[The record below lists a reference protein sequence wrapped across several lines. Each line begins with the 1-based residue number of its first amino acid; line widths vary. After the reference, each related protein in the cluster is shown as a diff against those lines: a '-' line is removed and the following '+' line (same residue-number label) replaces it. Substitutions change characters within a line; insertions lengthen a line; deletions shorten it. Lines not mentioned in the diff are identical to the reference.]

1 MSNFNITFTYPWLLL
16 LLIPAAALVLFAYFR
31 ISKKYRRNRNRVLST
46 VLGMIV
52 ATCGVLLVSGI
63 TVNYDEKNRDN
74 EMIVVVDASYS
85 NAERQAEK
93 DQYIRTLLNSAGD
106 VAKVGVVT
114 FGGDVVYA
122 AELTN
127 DPEEAYENYQ
137 SAVTPDRS
145 STNIAAALTFAHGKL
160 SNPKAGKLL
169 LVSDGIETDGDA
181 LTQAAKIAM
190 EGVIV
195 DVVEFSNGNY
205 GKEIQLLQINLPQ
218 ETIVVGQ
225 SVQIELIVQ
234 SSATAD
240 AAITMYD
247 NGDAV
252 SVVNA
257 TLTKGTQ
264 SVFFTHAFKGTGLH
278 QLSFTAKSANDTVS
292 ENNTI
297 YSYVYLDVFDK
308 ILILERG
315 QESSSLE
322 DIAAEAGYK
331 VDVRNISEAPAS
343 LDELREYDQIIL
355 NNVANADMPEGFD
368 EILNEYVYEIGGGL
382 LTVGGVRME
391 NGKEVAN
398 VYNREDMKGTL
409 YQEMLPVEAEDYTP
423 PVAVMLIIDTS
434 GSMGA
439 DVGGGKTQMDEA
451 KESALASL
459 DALDDRDYL
468 GIIKFDNTYEYLLA
482 PTPLSQREKISQTI
496 KNIRFNSLG
505 GTVLTG
511 AIEQAGRVLSAF
523 DGVNKKHIVVVTDG
537 ETSGLDSCISSAKRY
552 YDNYGVTT
560 SIIDY
565 RIDNIKMDMLAAA
578 GNGKHYVAD
587 DGEELANAMRED
599 LSNPEIREYEL
610 KTFQPTYGEYSSI
623 FSGVKEEDIPTL
635 DGFFG
640 TKIKKDAKSLLIGE
654 YGEPIYAQWTYG
666 GIGQKIFLLTE
677 TANDS

>member
-247 NGDAV
+247 NGEAV

-264 SVFFTHAFKGTGLH
+264 SVFFTHAFEGTGLH

-355 NNVANADMPEGFD
+355 NNVANADMLPS
-368 EILNEYVYEIGGGL
+368 NE
-382 LTVGGVRME
+382 
-391 NGKEVAN
+391 
-398 VYNREDMKGTL
+398 
-409 YQEMLPVEAEDYTP
+409 
-423 PVAVMLIIDTS
+423 
-434 GSMGA
+434 
-439 DVGGGKTQMDEA
+439 
-451 KESALASL
+451 
-459 DALDDRDYL
+459 
-468 GIIKFDNTYEYLLA
+468 
-482 PTPLSQREKISQTI
+482 
-496 KNIRFNSLG
+496 
-505 GTVLTG
+505 
-511 AIEQAGRVLSAF
+511 
-523 DGVNKKHIVVVTDG
+523 
-537 ETSGLDSCISSAKRY
+537 
-552 YDNYGVTT
+552 
-560 SIIDY
+560 
-565 RIDNIKMDMLAAA
+565 
-578 GNGKHYVAD
+578 
-587 DGEELANAMRED
+587 
-599 LSNPEIREYEL
+599 
-610 KTFQPTYGEYSSI
+610 
-623 FSGVKEEDIPTL
+623 
-635 DGFFG
+635 
-640 TKIKKDAKSLLIGE
+640 
-654 YGEPIYAQWTYG
+654 
-666 GIGQKIFLLTE
+666 
-677 TANDS
+677 

>member
-46 VLGMIV
+46 VLGMIM

-225 SVQIELIVQ
+225 SVQIEMIVQ

-247 NGDAV
+247 NGEAV

-264 SVFFTHAFKGTGLH
+264 SVFFTHAFEGTGLH

-578 GNGKHYVAD
+578 GTESIMWRTTARNWRTPCGK
-587 DGEELANAMRED
+587 
-599 LSNPEIREYEL
+599 I
-610 KTFQPTYGEYSSI
+610 
-623 FSGVKEEDIPTL
+623 
-635 DGFFG
+635 
-640 TKIKKDAKSLLIGE
+640 
-654 YGEPIYAQWTYG
+654 
-666 GIGQKIFLLTE
+666 
-677 TANDS
+677 

>member
-46 VLGMIV
+46 VLGMIM

-225 SVQIELIVQ
+225 SVQIEMIVQ

-247 NGDAV
+247 NGEAV

-264 SVFFTHAFKGTGLH
+264 SVFFTHAFEGTGLH

-640 TKIKKDAKSLLIGE
+640 TKIKKDAKSL
-654 YGEPIYAQWTYG
+654 PKAC
-666 GIGQKIFLLTE
+666 
-677 TANDS
+677 